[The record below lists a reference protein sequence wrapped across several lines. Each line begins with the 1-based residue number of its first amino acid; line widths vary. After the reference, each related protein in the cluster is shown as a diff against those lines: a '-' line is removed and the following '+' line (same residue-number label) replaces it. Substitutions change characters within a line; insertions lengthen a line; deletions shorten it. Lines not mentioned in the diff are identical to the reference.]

1 MIKHINISSTNHGH
15 GLCYYF
21 FILEV
26 KEAQSSLLLNPTSSQ
41 PNKYSLHYKDRGCD
55 RMKKKSLSDLI
66 DQLKMNENIIH
77 WHEIEPK
84 EARTKEIPMEVD
96 ERIRMALHKRGIE
109 KLYTHQYTAFQT
121 VQNGENIVT
130 VTPTASGK
138 TLCYNLPV
146 LQAVAENPANRALY
160 LFPTKALAQDQKSEL
175 NEIIHEMGIDIKSF
189 TYDGDTSPVIRQ
201 KVRKAGH
208 IVITNPDMLHSA
220 ILPHHTKWVSL
231 FENLKYIVIDELH
244 TYRGVFGSHVANVI
258 RRLKRICK
266 FYGSNPIFICT
277 SATIANPKEL
287 AEQLTGN
294 SMTLIDDNGAPS
306 GRKHFV
312 FYNPPIVNKPL
323 NIRKSATVEVNQLA
337 KQFLENNIQ
346 TIVFARSRVRVE
358 IILSHLQ
365 ELVKKELGPKSI
377 RGYRGGYLPKQRREI
392 EKGLREGE
400 ILGVVS
406 TNALELGVDI
416 GQLQVCVMTGYPG
429 SVASTWQQAGRAGR
443 RHGEALIIMV
453 ASSTPIDQYIVQN
466 PNYFFDRSPEYA
478 RINPE
483 NLIILVDHL
492 KCAAYELPFREGE
505 PFGPLEIQE
514 ILEYLVEERVL
525 HQNGDKFYWANQSF
539 PATNISLRSASQEN
553 VVIIDQSDI
562 ANVKIIGEMDRFSA
576 MTLLHDEAIYL
587 HEGVQYQVENLDW
600 EHNKAYVKE
609 VNVEYYTD
617 ANLAVQLKVLEI
629 DKTVNYKH
637 SSIHYGDVTVNML
650 PTIFKKIRL
659 TTFENIGSGPIY
671 LPEEE
676 LHTSAMWLELTQLD
690 ERLTEKIV
698 EQLLLGV
705 AHVIQ
710 HIVPIHVMCDRND
723 IHVVSQI
730 KATHT
735 GLPTIFI
742 YDHYPGGIG
751 LAEDVYKRFDEI
763 KRAATHL
770 IRKCPCDDG
779 CPSCIGMEIEGISA
793 KQKCIELLEQL

>member
-1 MIKHINISSTNHGH
+1 MTRMIG
-15 GLCYYF
+15 
-21 FILEV
+21 
-26 KEAQSSLLLNPTSSQ
+26 
-41 PNKYSLHYKDRGCD
+41 
-55 RMKKKSLSDLI
+55 KKSLSELI
-66 DQLKMNENIIH
+66 KELRQNENIIN
-77 WHEIEPK
+77 WQEIEPR
-84 EARTKEIPMEVD
+84 EAKTRPLPSSVD
-96 ERIRMALHKRGIE
+96 DRIKNALQKRGIGE
-109 KLYTHQYTAFQT
+109 LYSHQYSAYETLRK
-121 VQNGENIVT
+121 GENIVA

-146 LQAVAENPANRALY
+146 LQSIAENDANRALY
-160 LFPTKALAQDQKSEL
+160 IFPTKALAQDQKSEL
-175 NEIIHEMGIDIKSF
+175 NEIINEMGIDIKSY
-189 TYDGDTSPVIRQ
+189 TYDGDTSPAIRQ
-201 KVRKAGH
+201 VVRKAGH

-231 FENLKYIVIDELH
+231 FENLKYVVIDELH

-294 SMTLIDDNGAPS
+294 PMRLIDDNGAPS

-323 NIRKSATVEVNQLA
+323 NIRKSATVEVNNLA
-337 KQFLENNIQ
+337 KEFLKNKIQ

-365 ELVKKELGPKSI
+365 ELVKNQLGTKSI

-392 EKGLREGE
+392 ERGLREGD

-443 RHGEALIIMV
+443 RHGEALILMV

-466 PNYFFDRSPEYA
+466 PEYFFDRSPESA

-492 KCAAYELPFREGE
+492 KCAAYELPFNENE
-505 PFGPLEIQE
+505 EFGPLDVKE
-514 ILEYLVEERVL
+514 ILEYLVEERVI

-539 PATNISLRSASQEN
+539 PAGNISLRSASQEN
-553 VVIIDQSDI
+553 VVIVDQSET

-587 HEGVQYQVENLDW
+587 HEGVQYQVEKLDW
-600 EHNKAYVKE
+600 EHKKAYVRE
-609 VNVEYYTD
+609 VDVEYYTD

-629 DKTVNYKH
+629 DKTVNRKE
-637 SSIHYGDVTVNML
+637 STLNYGDVTINIL
-650 PTIFKKIRL
+650 PSIFKKIKL

-676 LHTSAMWLELTQLD
+676 LHTSATWLEFKQTDTALA
-690 ERLTEKIV
+690 EKTL
-698 EQLLLGV
+698 EQLLQGIANVLGHV
-705 AHVIQ
+705 A
-710 HIVPIHVMCDRND
+710 PIHVMCDRND
-723 IHVVSQI
+723 IHVVAQI
-730 KATHT
+730 KAAHT
-735 GLPTIFI
+735 QLPTIFL

-751 LAEDVYKRFDEI
+751 LAEDVYKRFDHV
-763 KRAATHL
+763 RDAAKNL
-770 IRKCPCDDG
+770 IRNCPCKDG
-779 CPSCIGMEIEGISA
+779 CPSCIGTEIEGIHA
-793 KQKCIELLEQL
+793 KNRSIQLLDQF

>member
-1 MIKHINISSTNHGH
+1 M
-15 GLCYYF
+15 
-21 FILEV
+21 
-26 KEAQSSLLLNPTSSQ
+26 
-41 PNKYSLHYKDRGCD
+41 R
-55 RMKKKSLSDLI
+55 KKSLSDLI
-66 DQLKMNENIIH
+66 DELRNNENIVN
-77 WHEIEPK
+77 WQEIEPQ
-84 EARTKEIPMEVD
+84 EARTRNIPEGVD
-96 ERIRMALHKRGIE
+96 DRIKAALSKRGIDQ
-109 KLYTHQYTAFQT
+109 LYTHQYTAFQT
-121 VQNGENIVT
+121 VQKGENIVA

-146 LQAVAENPANRALY
+146 LQSIAEDETNRALY
-160 LFPTKALAQDQKSEL
+160 IFPTKALAQDQKSEL
-175 NEIIHEMGIDIKSF
+175 NEIISEMGVDIKSY
-189 TYDGDTSPVIRQ
+189 TYDGDTSPAIRQ
-201 KVRKAGH
+201 VVRKAGH

-231 FENLKYIVIDELH
+231 FENLKYVVIDELH

-294 SMTLIDDNGAPS
+294 SIRLIDDNGAPR

-323 NIRKSATVEVNQLA
+323 NIRKSATVEVNNLA
-337 KQFLENNIQ
+337 KEFLKNKIQ

-358 IILSHLQ
+358 IILSHIQ
-365 ELVKKELGPKSI
+365 ELVKGKIGPRSI

-443 RHGEALIIMV
+443 RHGEALILMV

-466 PNYFFDRSPEYA
+466 PEYFFDRSPESA

-492 KCAAYELPFREGE
+492 KCAAYELPFKEGDE
-505 PFGPLEIQE
+505 FGPLDITD
-514 ILEYLVEERVL
+514 ILEYLVEESVL
-525 HQNGDKFYWANQSF
+525 HKNGDKFYWANQSF
-539 PATNISLRSASQEN
+539 PAGNISLRSASQEN
-553 VVIIDQSDI
+553 VVIVDQSET

-587 HEGVQYQVENLDW
+587 HEGVQYQVEKLDW
-600 EHNKAYVKE
+600 DHKKAYVRE
-609 VNVEYYTD
+609 VDVEYFTD
-617 ANLAVQLKVLEI
+617 ANLAVNLKVLEI
-629 DKTVNYKH
+629 DKTVKRSTTSLN
-637 SSIHYGDVTVNML
+637 YGDVTVNAL
-650 PTIFKKIRL
+650 PTIFKKIKL
-659 TTFENIGSGPIY
+659 STFENIGSGPIH

-676 LHTSAMWLELTQLD
+676 LHTSAAWLELKETD
-690 ERLTEKIV
+690 PKIGEKTL
-698 EQLLLGV
+698 EQLLLGISNV
-705 AHVIQ
+705 LKHV
-710 HIVPIHVMCDRND
+710 VPVHVMCDRND
-723 IHVVSQI
+723 IHVVTQI
-730 KATHT
+730 KAAHT
-735 GLPTIFI
+735 GLPTIFL

-751 LAEDVYKRFDEI
+751 LAEDVYKRFEQV
-763 KRAATHL
+763 RSAAKNL
-770 IRKCPCDDG
+770 IQKCPCNDG
-779 CPSCIGMEIEGISA
+779 CPSCIGTEIEGINA
-793 KQKCIELLEQL
+793 KRKSVQLLDQF